1 MGNGVQMD
9 QIKVNSL
16 KWSFIKYMIP
26 CIIILIAGLL
36 LIGHGTN
43 YVQDWYWN
51 SYETEIHYATARLTF
66 DKTSVYWIIS
76 NAQVVLMPLW
86 TVLCL
91 AAVSLLFYNKELK
104 KPISRLI
111 DAAEKIAGSQ
121 LDFQIRYEKQNE
133 LGTLCK
139 AFNDMRQA
147 LYENNKEMWQSL
159 EERKRLNAAFSHD
172 MRTPLTVLKGYV
184 ELLQQ
189 YTPDGRISEEKLLN
203 VLSMMDRQVTRLE
216 HYTQEMNHIQKI
228 EDITPTIKPVSTDAL
243 LKDLT
248 NTGNVL
254 CMHRQFRIQLSSDSS
269 TLQIDDALVIQV
281 YENMLANAA
290 RYAKSRVDVICRVCE
305 NKLTITVS
313 DDGCGFTHTA
323 LKNAANPFFR
333 DEKDCETHF
342 GLGLYICRILCEKC
356 GGGIHISNHENGAAV
371 TSEFFCGNI
380 SKNR

>member
-1 MGNGVQMD
+1 MD

-104 KPISRLI
+104 KPISRLME
-111 DAAEKIAGSQ
+111 ASEKIAGSQ
-121 LDFQIRYEKQNE
+121 LNFQIRYEKQNE

-139 AFNDMRQA
+139 AFDDMRQA
-147 LYENNKEMWQSL
+147 LYENNKAMWQSL

-189 YTPDGRISEEKLLN
+189 YVPDGGFSEEKLLS
-203 VLSMMDRQVTRLE
+203 VLSMMNRQVTRLE
-216 HYTQEMNHIQKI
+216 RYTQEMNDIQKI
-228 EDITPTIKPVSTDAL
+228 EDITPSIRPVSTDAL
-243 LKDLT
+243 LKSLT

-254 CMHRQFRIQLSSDSS
+254 CGDKQFRIRSSSDSG
-269 TLQIDDALVIQV
+269 TLLIDDAFVLQV
-281 YENMLANAA
+281 YENIVSNAT
-290 RYAKSRVDVICRVCE
+290 RYAENRIDVTCRVRE

-313 DDGCGFTHTA
+313 DDGGGFTDIA
-323 LKNAANPFFR
+323 LKNAVNPFFR
-333 DEKDCETHF
+333 DEKDSGTHF

-356 GGGIHISNHENGAAV
+356 GGGIHVSNHENGAAV
-371 TSEFFCGNI
+371 TSEFFCGKI
-380 SKNR
+380 SENR